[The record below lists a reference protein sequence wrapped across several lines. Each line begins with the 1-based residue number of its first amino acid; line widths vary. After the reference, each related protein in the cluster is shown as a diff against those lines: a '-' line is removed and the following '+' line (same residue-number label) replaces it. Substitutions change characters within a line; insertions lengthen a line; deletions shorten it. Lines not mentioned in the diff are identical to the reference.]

1 MKATAIHGYV
11 AFVQREPEEKVTRE
25 EAAEFLNEI
34 ALAIVSAGDIGDPK
48 SQFFRAA
55 IEKAVKEFA
64 QPGGAT
70 KPISAR
76 EAARRRMPLDGAD
89 AQALEGALTLTERER
104 DEARAEVERL
114 RDMVESLEADF
125 ARRQAAHRC
134 ATWDDGQGKCECN
147 NLARTVAERQR
158 EACAASIRCDEARCP
173 CHENARTSVRATPLV
188 TEVEP

>member
-11 AFVQREPEEKVTRE
+11 AFVQREPEEKVTRK

-48 SQFFRAA
+48 SQSFRAA
-55 IEKAVKEFA
+55 IEKAVKEFT
-64 QPGGAT
+64 QPGGDT

-104 DEARAEVERL
+104 DALKEELEKLHRLAPTGTYTANATYEMQIADLKFRLEQAEEELRGEREDYARLRWEMEAGCENTPTKGCECPGCCTARERAERG
-114 RDMVESLEADF
+114 EA
-125 ARRQAAHRC
+125 
-134 ATWDDGQGKCECN
+134 
-147 NLARTVAERQR
+147 
-158 EACAASIRCDEARCP
+158 
-173 CHENARTSVRATPLV
+173 
-188 TEVEP
+188 